1 MIHEVCY
8 GRGAPFSDTPFVYFS
23 LPDSLTG
30 LLVIISSLGT
40 HISIKAVLC
49 ILF

>member
-1 MIHEVCY
+1 MKFAIGEVLLSLIH
-8 GRGAPFSDTPFVYFS
+8 PFVYFS

-40 HISIKAVLC
+40 HISIKA
-49 ILF
+49 ILRSLF